1 MNVASMK
8 NCCKHGLLSSRKER
22 EIAQRNIDKLSI
34 KTPNAEKPI
43 GELSGGNQQKVILG
57 RWLEAGPKVL
67 ILDEPTKGIDVG
79 AKAEIY
85 QIACDL
91 AKQGLGIIFIS
102 SELPE
107 ILGVTDRILVM
118 REGKI
123 TAELNPRQ
131 TSEEEILKYA
141 MLETE

>member
-1 MNVASMK
+1 MK

>member
-1 MNVASMK
+1 MK

-22 EIAQRNIDKLSI
+22 EIARRNIDKLSI

>member
-1 MNVASMK
+1 M
-8 NCCKHGLLSSRKER
+8 
-22 EIAQRNIDKLSI
+22 
-34 KTPNAEKPI
+34 
-43 GELSGGNQQKVILG
+43 
-57 RWLEAGPKVL
+57 
-67 ILDEPTKGIDVG
+67 DVG

>member
-1 MNVASMK
+1 MM
-8 NCCKHGLLSSRKER
+8 R
-22 EIAQRNIDKLSI
+22 
-34 KTPNAEKPI
+34 
-43 GELSGGNQQKVILG
+43 
-57 RWLEAGPKVL
+57 
-67 ILDEPTKGIDVG
+67 
-79 AKAEIY
+79 
-85 QIACDL
+85 
-91 AKQGLGIIFIS
+91 IFFL